1 MEDNNN
7 MNNNQIPQ
15 QPQQSEV
22 NVQNNVSQPVNP
34 GVNQTQTVNTTPK
47 KKGKGGVV
55 FAIIALIL
63 VVLIGAGAFLF
74 SLRAK
79 DPKTVY
85 STAIDLVKT
94 QYHSGAEEILKEG
107 YKKTIDVDFNVS
119 TGSNATDE
127 IAEYLNNARINIIY
141 QKDNDFN
148 AQVDVNISDKQG
160 DFANL
165 KVNYNN
171 DIKDVFVQLAQL
183 SNKWIDLELDEDDV
197 EELVDEL
204 QYSENEGS
212 LSKEGVDI
220 ILEEAKNALLK
231 QDIKEDKEQIE
242 YNGGTVTA
250 RKNYIVLD
258 EEEFIKFV
266 SGIAD
271 NLLANDDFQQYINE
285 NSLVYTYLE
294 ELSNMEDYYNYGY
307 DYDYDDDDD
316 FDFDVYSNYNS
327 FIKNEVEEA
336 SSTDAHML
344 TLKNEVEEA
353 SSTDAYMPTLK
364 NEVKNTTKDIE
375 RLTPPERI
383 EPDEDEKQGMEVE
396 IDLYTT
402 GFFSNKFA
410 GASLIARNYEDN
422 EETGKMQVDYRIEG
436 KTESKITFLTS
447 DENIR
452 GNTVRGTLYINNI
465 DDNHQNYK
473 VEYNVSDTEK
483 YEANIKVVTS
493 GDIDIANVS
502 KRNAIKYDDITE
514 ADTTN
519 LQKSRLGQVVQ
530 SLFGTTSNVTSNN
543 SGVVVNP
550 NPNMEKIESYNQEFE
565 AYIGDY
571 ISAANTKALLEKIK
585 INNENYENSAA
596 DTSTPNQFHLID
608 VKYNSQVVG
617 KEEFKDLIETKITN
631 PNHYEIKIEYEA
643 DGFIKAVNINDAVK

>member
-1 MEDNNN
+1 MEENNN

-34 GVNQTQTVNTTPK
+34 GVNQTQTNTTPK
-47 KKGKGGVV
+47 KKGKGGIV
-55 FAIIALIL
+55 FAIIAVIL

-94 QYHSGAEEILKEG
+94 QYHAGAEEILKEG

-119 TGSNATDE
+119 TGSNATDD

-148 AQVDVNISDKQG
+148 AQVDVNVTDKQG

-171 DIKDVFVQLAQL
+171 DLKDIFVQLAQL
-183 SNKWIDLELDEDDV
+183 NNKWIDLELDEDDV
-197 EELVDEL
+197 EELVEEL
-204 QYSENEGS
+204 QYSDKESS
-212 LSKEGVDI
+212 LSKEGADI
-220 ILEEAKNALLK
+220 ILEEIRKAILE

-258 EEEFIKFV
+258 EDEFIKFV
-266 SGIAD
+266 SDIAD
-271 NLLANDDFQQYINE
+271 NLLDNDDFQQYINE

-307 DYDYDDDDD
+307 DDDYDDDDD
-316 FDFDVYSNYNS
+316 FDIYSSFNS
-327 FIKNEVEEA
+327 YIKNEVEEA

-364 NEVKNTTKDIE
+364 NEVKNTTRDIE

-436 KTESKITFLTS
+436 KTESKITFITS

-465 DDNHQNYK
+465 DENHQNYK
-473 VEYNVSDTEK
+473 VEYNNGDAEK
-483 YEANIKVVTS
+483 YEVNIKVVTS

-514 ADTTN
+514 ADTAN

-530 SLFGTTSNVTSNN
+530 SLFGTTGNTTPISN
-543 SGVVVNP
+543 P
-550 NPNMEKIESYNQEFE
+550 DPNMKKIELYNMEFE
-565 AYIGDY
+565 AYTGDY
-571 ISAANTKALLEKIK
+571 MSAANTKALLEKIK
-585 INNENYENSAA
+585 TNNENYENSAA

-608 VKYNSQVVG
+608 VKYNNQVVG
-617 KEEFKDLIETKITN
+617 KEEFKDLIETKISSQ
-631 PNHYEIKIEYEA
+631 NHYVIKIEYEA
-643 DGFIKAVNINDAVK
+643 DGYIKTVNINEAAK